1 MKYTVNTKYNQDM
14 IEFETHSNDLQGIAN
29 RISTEVV
36 NLKNEAINEALSK
49 LGYLSPT
56 DKSEVISA
64 INNLAIAYRTVVGLE
79 GAYDDCLV
87 KAEKLLKKWGV

>member
-14 IEFETHSNDLQGIAN
+14 IGFETYSNDLQGIAN
-29 RISTEVV
+29 RISTEFV
-36 NLKNEAINEALSK
+36 NLKEEATKEALSK
-49 LGYLSPT
+49 LGYLSPSE
-56 DKSEVISA
+56 KSEVMSA
-64 INNLAIAYRTVVGLE
+64 LNNLAIAYRTVVGLD